1 MGNELT
7 DAEGVDTSRTRTVA
21 LDAAVAHQAAALEQL
36 VGLPVVSI
44 GVDVVEIE
52 RIRRITAS
60 RAGFVERVF
69 TDDEI
74 RYAELA
80 RDPGER
86 FAARFAAKE
95 ATMKALGVGLGGVD
109 FRDMAVAK
117 APSGAPSLVV
127 GGRASERADQLGIER
142 WLITLSH
149 SDAVA
154 IAVVAG
160 LGS

>member
-1 MGNELT
+1 MDRELSRSRSTT
-7 DAEGVDTSRTRTVA
+7 DA
-21 LDAAVAHQAAALEQL
+21 AAAQAAALEQL
-36 VGLPVVSI
+36 VGRSVVSI
-44 GVDVVEIE
+44 GVDVVEID
-52 RIRRITAS
+52 RMRRITEG
-60 RAGFVERVF
+60 REGFVRRVF
-69 TDDEI
+69 TDGESS
-74 RYAELA
+74 YARLA

-109 FRDMAVAK
+109 FRDMAVVK
-117 APSGAPSLVV
+117 ASTGAPSLVV
-127 GGRASERADQLGIER
+127 TGRAKARADQLGIER

-149 SDAVA
+149 SDTIA

>member
-1 MGNELT
+1 MDHQLT
-7 DAEGVDTSRTRTVA
+7 DAT
-21 LDAAVAHQAAALEQL
+21 AVQTAALERL
-36 VGLPVVSI
+36 IGTRVISV
-44 GVDVVEIE
+44 GVDVVDID
-52 RIRRITAS
+52 RIRRIT
-60 RAGFVERVF
+60 REREGFVRRVY
-69 TDDEI
+69 TEDEA
-74 RYAELA
+74 RYAGLA
-80 RDPGER
+80 RDPAER

-117 APSGAPSLVV
+117 AASGAPSLVV
-127 GGRASERADQLGIER
+127 SGRAGERAAKAGISR